1 MKLCEACGEP
11 IPKRKMRA
19 SKPNRFC
26 SWDCFKATPRPQLVE
41 TPIGTRMM
49 RRPDHPLAPPKSGL
63 VALSRIVLYEKIG
76 PGEHPCT
83 WCERKVT
90 WMPGAGNTEGALIAD
105 HLDWNQQNND
115 PSNLVPSCHVCNSH
129 RVRQSDRRL
138 IEEHEIFLVDSA
150 GERHR
155 AEEKVCEY
163 CGSAFL
169 AKLTFT
175 RRRAVRFCSLPC
187 ANRGNAKTRNPPR
200 RPTSSPSA

>member
-1 MKLCEACGEP
+1 MDMKTCEACGEP
-11 IPKRKMRA
+11 IPKKKIRA

-41 TPIGTRMM
+41 TTSGTRVM
-49 RRPDHPLAPPKSGL
+49 RRPDHPLAPRSGL

-76 PGEHPCT
+76 PGEHTCT
-83 WCERKVT
+83 WCGCTVK
-90 WMPGAGNTEGALIAD
+90 WMPGEGNTKGALIAD

-138 IEEHEIFLVDSA
+138 IEPHEVFLVDSA

-155 AEEKVCEY
+155 AERKACEY
-163 CGSAFL
+163 CGEFFL

-175 RRRAVRFCSLPC
+175 KRRGARFCSLTC
-187 ANRGNAKTRNPPR
+187 ASRSNAKTRKPPR
-200 RPTSSPSA
+200 RRSSA